1 MGKWFWGI
9 LILAIIS
16 LLVGMFLHSGAK
28 TNPSAVGDSIRS
40 ALSNDHGW
48 AKVDMDGHV
57 AKLSGEAPNQ
67 TSLDSA
73 MALAKS
79 TASGAVSKTTK
90 GCGKCKDKSAKGFS
104 VANNATIKAAAVVPP
119 KPTVPTVSPYTF
131 KATKLE
137 NGRVDLTGHVP
148 SEEDRNRVYS
158 EAEALFGNRLR
169 SKNVTIAAG
178 APDANWGDVISQHL
192 PELESLDSGT
202 FTLNDR
208 QALVRGIVGDAAVRD
223 RINGV
228 VTSLP
233 AGYVGAANIT
243 VPNAAAAN
251 AGEVQNAAL
260 CQGLFDQLKGDTR
273 INFASGKAELRGAGS
288 FDLLN
293 TLASAANQCKDYSIQ
308 IEGHTDSEGAGDYNQ
323 WLSEQRANT
332 VRAYLAD
339 NGVDIDR
346 MTAIGFGENNPIAT
360 NDTPEGKAAN
370 RRINFVV
377 TQSE

>member
-79 TASGAVSKTTK
+79 TASGAVSKTKEGCEICK
-90 GCGKCKDKSAKGFS
+90 GKSKDFS

-158 EAEALFGNRLR
+158 EAEDLFGNRLR
-169 SKNVTIAAG
+169 SKNVTIAA
-178 APDANWGDVISQHL
+178 ASIFPSLILWTAEHL
-192 PELESLDSGT
+192 
-202 FTLNDR
+202 R
-208 QALVRGIVGDAAVRD
+208 
-223 RINGV
+223 
-228 VTSLP
+228 
-233 AGYVGAANIT
+233 
-243 VPNAAAAN
+243 
-251 AGEVQNAAL
+251 
-260 CQGLFDQLKGDTR
+260 
-273 INFASGKAELRGAGS
+273 
-288 FDLLN
+288 
-293 TLASAANQCKDYSIQ
+293 
-308 IEGHTDSEGAGDYNQ
+308 
-323 WLSEQRANT
+323 
-332 VRAYLAD
+332 
-339 NGVDIDR
+339 
-346 MTAIGFGENNPIAT
+346 
-360 NDTPEGKAAN
+360 
-370 RRINFVV
+370 
-377 TQSE
+377 